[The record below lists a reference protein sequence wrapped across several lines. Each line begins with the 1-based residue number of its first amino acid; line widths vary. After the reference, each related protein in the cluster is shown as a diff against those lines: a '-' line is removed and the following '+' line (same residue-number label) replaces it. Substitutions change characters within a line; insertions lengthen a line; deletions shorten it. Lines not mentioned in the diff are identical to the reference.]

1 MLTGIFTAIKTNA
14 ALGWIVRRIFDWGGW
29 LAGILGGL
37 LTLFL
42 QLDPITQSAIITVLQ
57 GNWQQVTLGSAFG
70 FAVLA
75 INQWRSWRA
84 TVTPQAVTQSGVRV
98 ERPVLTDEEALALN
112 ERETGVKQTHIPTR
126 KR

>member
-42 QLDPITQSAIITVLQ
+42 QLDTLTQSAIITVLQ
-57 GNWQQVTLGSAFG
+57 GNWQEVTLGSAFG

-84 TVTPQAVTQSGVRV
+84 TVRPQVVTSDKKKIEV
-98 ERPVLTDEEALALN
+98 PVLTEEQARAI
-112 ERETGVKQTHIPTR
+112 TGYEGPIADRSKS
-126 KR
+126 